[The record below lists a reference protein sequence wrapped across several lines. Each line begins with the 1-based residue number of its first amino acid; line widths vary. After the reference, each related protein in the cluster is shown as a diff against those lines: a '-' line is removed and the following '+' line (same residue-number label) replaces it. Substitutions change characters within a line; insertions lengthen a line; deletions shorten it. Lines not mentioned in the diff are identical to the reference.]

1 MKLKKSKRRTIN
13 LLKLVIG
20 LTIFRRWR
28 AVHGAEEQP
37 SPSGF
42 AMVFHK
48 APTSPNNISGSTNI
62 GTTTNSTTTSAATNK
77 KNTNKSITNSNLI
90 TQQTTSPPPSE
101 CSTKN
106 MVISHFFYIS
116 HHLYVSF
123 SIRHLTT
130 TTVCLV
136 RFGQCFYIIRMFYV
150 AWYAEC
156 TTQNVFSSGN
166 PKYLFKQFN
175 FTSGFVVS
183 KHTVLKHTDRPLD
196 IKVRR
201 TTFQ

>member
-48 APTSPNNISGSTNI
+48 APTSPNNNSGSTNI
-62 GTTTNSTTTSAATNK
+62 GTTTNNTTTTTTAATNK
-77 KNTNKSITNSNLI
+77 KNTSKSITNSILI
-90 TQQTTSPPPSE
+90 TQQTTSPPPLE

-106 MVISHFFYIS
+106 MVILPFFFYLFLAPYPSAFLPHTQPIV
-116 HHLYVSF
+116 YG
-123 SIRHLTT
+123 R
-130 TTVCLV
+130 C
-136 RFGQCFYIIRMFYV
+136 RWCIIRMFHV
-150 AWYAEC
+150 
-156 TTQNVFSSGN
+156 
-166 PKYLFKQFN
+166 P
-175 FTSGFVVS
+175 
-183 KHTVLKHTDRPLD
+183 
-196 IKVRR
+196 
-201 TTFQ
+201 